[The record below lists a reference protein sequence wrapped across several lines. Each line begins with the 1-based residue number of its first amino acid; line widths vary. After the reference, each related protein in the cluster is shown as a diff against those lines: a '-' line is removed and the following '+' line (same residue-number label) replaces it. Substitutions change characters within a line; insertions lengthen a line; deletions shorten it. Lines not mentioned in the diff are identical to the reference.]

1 MNRARVCRVT
11 LIYNYFPKIEI
22 YSSLV
27 GKVTGLSRLLRLGL
41 PPCFQVA
48 RARGVTGVEVREGPH
63 RFAYRTTVP
72 RHPGCRRTRTELYYE
87 VAVRLGPHFAS
98 QPPRRG
104 LAAAQQLF
112 KLTSILCG

>member
-1 MNRARVCRVT
+1 MSIRQTLALLAGLAALKALPVAGEEYRTLARLTDLFKRDPSRAAA
-11 LIYNYFPKIEI
+11 L
-22 YSSLV
+22 
-27 GKVTGLSRLLRLGL
+27 
-41 PPCFQVA
+41 
-48 RARGVTGVEVREGPH
+48 VEVREGPH
-63 RFAYRTTVP
+63 RFAYRTVP
-72 RHPGCRRTRTELYYE
+72 RHPGCRRTRAEFYYE

>member
-1 MNRARVCRVT
+1 MMKGMLDEQTKTLDQRA
-11 LIYNYFPKIEI
+11 
-22 YSSLV
+22 
-27 GKVTGLSRLLRLGL
+27 
-41 PPCFQVA
+41 FQVA